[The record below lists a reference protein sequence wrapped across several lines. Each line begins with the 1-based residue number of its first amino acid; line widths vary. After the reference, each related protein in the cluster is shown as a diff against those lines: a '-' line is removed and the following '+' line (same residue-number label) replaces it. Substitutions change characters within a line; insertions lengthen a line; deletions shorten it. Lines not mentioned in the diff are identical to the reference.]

1 MVVQPEKFAS
11 EHEGRIGD
19 VAVYSQEPNYTRW
32 RLCKMSLAVRGI
44 DAVIKWNSEGSF
56 HKEDE
61 LRDLKADY
69 VLANLPFNISDWGG
83 DRLREDAR
91 WIFGVPPAS
100 NATSPGF
107 NTSRIT
113 LRRPARQAWFS
124 RVGSHQRHPEQKF
137 PLTWWEI
144 CAAGGRLKGSG
155 AADLTLLTHGTCSTT
170 ADIGLRDRPLL
181 NSLPNDREREGK
193 EQGGNPI

>member
-1 MVVQPEKFAS
+1 M
-11 EHEGRIGD
+11 
-19 VAVYSQEPNYTRW
+19 
-32 RLCKMSLAVRGI
+32 RGI

-69 VLANLPFNISDWGG
+69 VLANLPFAISPTGAATG
-83 DRLREDAR
+83 LREDAR

-100 NATSPGF
+100 NATSPGSA
-107 NTSRIT
+107 THRASPCAD
-113 LRRPARQAWFS
+113 PARQAWVLAE
-124 RVGSHQRHPEQKF
+124 VGSHQRRPHPEQKF

-155 AADLTLLTHGTCSTT
+155 ARGPHSAYAWNLFD
-170 ADIGLRDRPLL
+170 DRGYW
-181 NSLPNDREREGK
+181 SEH
-193 EQGGNPI
+193 